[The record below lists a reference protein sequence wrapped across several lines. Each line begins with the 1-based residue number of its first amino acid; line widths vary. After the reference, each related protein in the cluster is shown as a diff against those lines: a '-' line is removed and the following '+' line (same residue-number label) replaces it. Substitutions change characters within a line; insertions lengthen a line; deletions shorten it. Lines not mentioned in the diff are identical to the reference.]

1 MHSNAKHTSIAV
13 QQGGGRAVQRGTL
26 LVGDEHGHPGAILAG
41 GKLLLSHK
49 LWGGDITP
57 LQLGL
62 SEELWLCVA

>member
-1 MHSNAKHTSIAV
+1 MHSNAQHTSIAV
-13 QQGGGRAVQRGTL
+13 QQGGGCAVQGDTL

>member
-1 MHSNAKHTSIAV
+1 MNSNAKHTSIAI
-13 QQGGGRAVQRGTL
+13 QQGRGRAVQGGTL